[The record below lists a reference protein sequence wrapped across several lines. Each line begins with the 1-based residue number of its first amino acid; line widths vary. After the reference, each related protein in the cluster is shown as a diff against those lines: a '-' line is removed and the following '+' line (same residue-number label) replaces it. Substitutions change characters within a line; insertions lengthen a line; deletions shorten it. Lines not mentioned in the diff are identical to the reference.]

1 MNIVNLSGG
10 LDSTVCL
17 ALAAQEGPALALT
30 FDYGQRHRVELD
42 RAAAIATRYGAE
54 HLVFKFDATQWGG
67 SALTD
72 PAIDVPTYDG
82 SSGDDSIPVTYVP
95 ARNLVFLSV
104 AMGVA
109 EVRNADAVYMG
120 VNALDYSGY
129 PDCRP
134 EFIESFAQTAAL
146 ALKRGVEGRPVEI
159 RTPLIQLSKA
169 DIVRLGL
176 RLGAPLELS
185 WSCYLGGPRPCGT
198 CDACALR
205 AKGFAEAGVADPAL
219 LP

>member
-30 FDYGQRHRVELD
+30 FDYGQRHRVELE

>member
-17 ALAAQEGPALALT
+17 ALAAKEGPALALT
-30 FDYGQRHRVELD
+30 FDYGQRHRVELE
-42 RAAAIATRYGAE
+42 RAAAIANRFGAE

-72 PAIDVPTYDG
+72 PEIDVPAYNG

-109 EVRNADAVYMG
+109 EVREADAVYMG

-134 EFIESFAQTAAL
+134 EFIESFRQTAAL

-176 RLGAPLELS
+176 RVGAPLELS
-185 WSCYLGGPRPCGT
+185 WSCYLGGLRPCGT

>member
-17 ALAAQEGPALALT
+17 ALAVQEGPALALT
-30 FDYGQRHRVELD
+30 FDYGQRHRVELE
-42 RAAAIATRYGAE
+42 RAAAIASRYGAE
-54 HLVFKFDATQWGG
+54 RLVFKFDATQWGG

-72 PAIDVPTYDG
+72 PDIDVPTYDG

-134 EFIESFAQTAAL
+134 EFIVSFAQTAAL

-176 RLGAPLELS
+176 RVGAPLELS

>member
-1 MNIVNLSGG
+1 
-10 LDSTVCL
+10 
-17 ALAAQEGPALALT
+17 
-30 FDYGQRHRVELD
+30 
-42 RAAAIATRYGAE
+42 
-54 HLVFKFDATQWGG
+54 
-67 SALTD
+67 
-72 PAIDVPTYDG
+72 
-82 SSGDDSIPVTYVP
+82 
-95 ARNLVFLSV
+95 
-104 AMGVA
+104 
-109 EVRNADAVYMG
+109 
-120 VNALDYSGY
+120 
-129 PDCRP
+129 
-134 EFIESFAQTAAL
+134 L

-176 RLGAPLELS
+176 RVGAPLELS

>member
-17 ALAAQEGPALALT
+17 ALAAEEGPALALT